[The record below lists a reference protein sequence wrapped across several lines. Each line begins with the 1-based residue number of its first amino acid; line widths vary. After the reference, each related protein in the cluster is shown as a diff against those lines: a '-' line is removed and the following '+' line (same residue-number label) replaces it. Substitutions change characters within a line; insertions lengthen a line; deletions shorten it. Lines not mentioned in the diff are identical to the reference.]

1 MLYVN
6 YISIKLRKQKRNLV
20 PHERTFPWRK
30 KNDLLV
36 SLYGHNRND
45 HLISV
50 KLFTHWKQDPSYL
63 QLESRSPGREALAE
77 LFSYDIVFEGSD
89 HRRQAFLLLLLF
101 FLQPHL
107 QHMEV
112 PGPGVSGVKSELQPV
127 PQPWQH
133 QIKAP
138 SEAYSNARSL
148 THWARLGIKPT
159 SPKRQHRVLNLLS
172 HSGNSFKPFL
182 KLLLGTVV

>member
-1 MLYVN
+1 MRGRFHEEKKMTFWLAYMAIIEMTIWFLLN
-6 YISIKLRKQKRNLV
+6 YLHI
-20 PHERTFPWRK
+20 E
-30 KNDLLV
+30 
-36 SLYGHNRND
+36 NR
-45 HLISV
+45 I
-50 KLFTHWKQDPSYL
+50 PSYL